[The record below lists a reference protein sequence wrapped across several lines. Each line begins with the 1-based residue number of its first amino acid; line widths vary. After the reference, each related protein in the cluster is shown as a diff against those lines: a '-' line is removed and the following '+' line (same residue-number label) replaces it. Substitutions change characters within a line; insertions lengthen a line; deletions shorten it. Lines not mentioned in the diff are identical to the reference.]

1 MATLS
6 DVARLAGVS
15 LSTASRALN
24 GSRDRVVKPELARRV
39 LDASRQLNYSPN
51 AAAQAMARGHSN
63 SIGLIVHD
71 IRDPFFS
78 SIAAGVMRS
87 ASERGYVVTL
97 ATTFHHRDALLPL
110 IDTMRQQRAEA
121 LILAGSLWDDPAYL
135 THLSAALADFRSTT
149 SAHISLISQ
158 SKLGFNSVTVK
169 NRLGAQRLASA
180 LWERGFTT
188 AAILSGQEQHI
199 TSAKRV
205 QGFLRGFGGEIVA
218 QVPSEFTRE
227 GGYQA
232 MKIALSLRPMPQLVF
247 AVNDVMAVGALAAA
261 REAGVRIPQDMAVA
275 GFDDIPTLSDV
286 TPPLTTVRVPMEV
299 LGEHAVELALMDPTP
314 QPQVLSV
321 STELIFR
328 ESTAVVPS
336 R

>member
-24 GSRDRVVKPELARRV
+24 GSRDRVVKPELAGRV
-39 LDASRQLNYSPN
+39 LDAAKQLNYSPN

-78 SIAAGVMRS
+78 SIAAGVMRT
-87 ASERGYVVTL
+87 ASQEGYVVTL
-97 ATTFHHRDALLPL
+97 ATTFHPHDALVPL
-110 IDTMRQQRAEA
+110 INTMRQQRAEA
-121 LILAGSLWDDPAYL
+121 LILAGSLWDDP
-135 THLSAALADFRSTT
+135 THLAHLAGALADFQSTA
-149 SAHISLISQ
+149 SPHISLVSQ
-158 SKLGFNSVTVK
+158 SKLGFNSVTIK

-180 LWERGFTT
+180 LSGQGFAT
-188 AAILSGQEQHI
+188 AAILSGPEQHM
-199 TSAKRV
+199 TSHKRV
-205 QGFLRGFGGEIVA
+205 QGFIQGFSGEIVA
-218 QVPSEFTRE
+218 QIPSDFTRE

-232 MKIALSLRPMPQLVF
+232 MKIALSLRPRPQLVF
-247 AVNDVMAVGALAAA
+247 AVNDVMAVGALAAI
-261 REAGVRIPQDMAVA
+261 REAGLQTPHDIAVA
-275 GFDDIPTLSDV
+275 GYDDIPTLSDI
-286 TPPLTTVRVPMEV
+286 TPSLTTVRVPMEA
-299 LGEHAVELALMDPTP
+299 LGEHAVALALADPTP
-314 QPQVLSV
+314 EPQVISL

-328 ESTAVVPS
+328 ESTAIVPP